1 MDLGIFL
8 PTATAGYIASSSAPH
23 FDLSF
28 DAILDVTQRAEALG
42 FASALCMAK
51 FRGPEGDT
59 DYWESAYEAFT
70 LTGALLARTSTI
82 RIFATAGMPSLNPA
96 LVARMGA
103 TLDAVAP
110 GRFGIN
116 LVTGWNPKEYEQMGV
131 WPGDDYFGYRY
142 EYASEYVRIL
152 RELWGTGRSDFRG
165 AYFALDDA
173 ICSPRPETMPVIV
186 GAASSKSGVAFAA
199 ANVDVDFMTGLAAD
213 DSARDLATYRA
224 SGQSETTAYLLV
236 MVILGDTD
244 EQAQRL
250 VDHYNAHSDQGAL
263 AGRKAAGSRNTAAA
277 AAGAAGDTTGG
288 TAARMMTEV
297 AALSPGEMWCGSPA
311 TIAAKLRAVRDSGL
325 YAGVMLQF
333 DDWTASLDRFGA
345 EVMPLLAD

>member
-28 DAILDVTQRAEALG
+28 DAILDVTQRAEKLG

-59 DYWESAYEAFT
+59 DYWEGAYEAFT
-70 LTGALLARTSTI
+70 LAGALLARTSSIT
-82 RIFATAGMPSLNPA
+82 IFATAGMPSLNPA

-116 LVTGWNPKEYEQMGV
+116 LVTGWNPREYDQMGV

-142 EYASEYVRIL
+142 EYAAEYVSIL
-152 RELWGTGRSDFRG
+152 RELWGTGRSSFSG
-165 AYFALDDA
+165 AHFQLDDA
-173 ICSPRPETMPVIV
+173 ICSPRPASVPTIV
-186 GAASSKSGVAFAA
+186 GAASSPAGVAFAA
-199 ANVDVDFMTGLAAD
+199 ANVDVDFMTGLKAD
-213 DSARDLATYRA
+213 DSARALASYRTDG
-224 SGQSETTAYLLV
+224 SSQTTAYLLV
-236 MVILGDTD
+236 MIILGDTD
-244 EQAQRL
+244 ADAAAL
-250 VDHYNAHSDQGAL
+250 VAHYNAHSDQGAL
-263 AGRKAAGSRNTAAA
+263 AGRKKMGSRNT
-277 AAGAAGDTTGG
+277 DTSG
-288 TAARMMTEV
+288 TAGRMLDEV
-297 AALSPGEMWCGSPA
+297 AALNDGEMWHGAPE
-311 TIAAKLRAVRDSGL
+311 TIARRLREVRDSGL

-333 DDWTASLDRFGA
+333 DDWGASLDRFGA
-345 EVMPLLAD
+345 EVLPLL